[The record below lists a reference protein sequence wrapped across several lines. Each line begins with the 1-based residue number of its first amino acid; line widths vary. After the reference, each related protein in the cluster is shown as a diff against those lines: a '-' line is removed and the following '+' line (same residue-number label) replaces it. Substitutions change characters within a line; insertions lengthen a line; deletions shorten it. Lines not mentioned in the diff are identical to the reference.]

1 MKAIVIDCG
10 RVGSAIAVELD
21 RNTESATPAYRL
33 ASGDQMLAIVKPG
46 RTDELR
52 KALALT

>member
-1 MKAIVIDCG
+1 MKAIVIGCG
-10 RVGSAIAVELD
+10 QVGSAIAVELD

-33 ASGDQMLAIVKPG
+33 AAGDQMLAIVKLG
-46 RTDELR
+46 KVDELR